1 LNCRGRFAKN
11 TKISNCMK
19 IRPVGAD
26 RQTDSRVVPCGQ
38 TDRQTAELFRADRR
52 TDRQTDSRVVPCGQ
66 TDGQT

>member
-1 LNCRGRFAKN
+1 
-11 TKISNCMK
+11 MK